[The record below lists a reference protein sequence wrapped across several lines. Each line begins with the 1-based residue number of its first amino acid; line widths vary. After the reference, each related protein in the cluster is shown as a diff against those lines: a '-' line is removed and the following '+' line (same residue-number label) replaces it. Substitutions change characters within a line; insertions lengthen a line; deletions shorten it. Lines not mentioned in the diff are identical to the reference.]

1 MTVDSDIAW
10 DIDYGCYTDVGRVRK
25 RNEDAAKVSPDI
37 FLYAVADGMGG
48 HRAGDRASR
57 IAVQTLHDFF
67 SEIGEPGDGASED
80 TVRAAFMAANR
91 NIIED
96 ANNRPDRMGMGTTLT
111 ALIVKNGG
119 YLIGH
124 VGDSRALRVRAGAI
138 EQLTDD
144 HSIVAAQVREG
155 GMTEEEALHH
165 PMRHVLSR
173 CMGCEP
179 DPEVDVL
186 VGAVEDG
193 DVFILG
199 SDGLTGAMDAE
210 MVAET
215 VMAAEDAA
223 AASKDLVEL
232 ARDRDGSDNITA
244 VVVRCRAS
252 SASS

>member
-57 IAVQTLHDFF
+57 IAVQTLHDFL
-67 SEIGEPGDGASED
+67 SESSEPLGAASAE
-80 TVRAAFMAANR
+80 TVRAAFLAANR

-96 ANNRPDRMGMGTTLT
+96 ASNSPDRMGMGTTLT
-111 ALIVKNGG
+111 ALIVKDGS

-124 VGDSRALRVRAGAI
+124 VGDSRALRVRNGDI

-155 GMTEEEALHH
+155 GMTEEEAKHH

-179 DPEVDVL
+179 YPEVDVL
-186 VGAVEDG
+186 SGEVQDG
-193 DVFILG
+193 DVFVLG
-199 SDGLTGAMDAE
+199 SDGLTGAMGAE
-210 MVAET
+210 LMAET
-215 VMAAEDAA
+215 VNAAVDAA
-223 AASKDLVEL
+223 SASKNLVEL

-244 VVVRCRAS
+244 VVVRCTAS
-252 SASS
+252 PAGN

>member
-1 MTVDSDIAW
+1 MKVDSDIAW

-57 IAVQTLHDFF
+57 IAVQTLHDYLSQR
-67 SEIGEPGDGASED
+67 SEPAGETSEE

-96 ANNRPDRMGMGTTLT
+96 ASNSPDRMGMGTTLT
-111 ALIVKNGG
+111 ALIVKDGS

-124 VGDSRALRVRAGAI
+124 VGDSRALRVRDGRI

-155 GMTEEEALHH
+155 GMTEEEAKHH

-179 DPEVDVL
+179 DPVVDVL
-186 VGAVEDG
+186 SGPLQDG
-193 DVFILG
+193 DIFVLG
-199 SDGLTGAMDAE
+199 SDGLTGAIEAE
-210 MVAET
+210 LMAET
-215 VMAAEDAA
+215 IGAAADAA

-232 ARDRDGSDNITA
+232 ARDADGSDNITA
-244 VVVRCRAS
+244 VVVRCTVSPA
-252 SASS
+252 AN

>member
-10 DIDYGCYTDVGRVRK
+10 DIDYGCYTDVGRVRQ
-25 RNEDAAKVSPDI
+25 RNEDAAKVSPDL

-67 SEIGEPGDGASED
+67 ASEED
-80 TVRAAFMAANR
+80 PHELDEDSLRAAFMSANR

-96 ANNRPDRMGMGTTLT
+96 AHGRPDRMGMGTTLT
-111 ALIVKNGG
+111 ALVVKGRN

-124 VGDSRALRVRAGAI
+124 VGDSRALRLRDGAI

-155 GMTEEEALHH
+155 GMTEEEARHH

-186 VGAVEDG
+186 SGEIRDG
-193 DVFILG
+193 DIFVLG
-199 SDGLTGAMDAE
+199 SDGLTGAIGTQLM
-210 MVAET
+210 AET
-215 VMAAEDAA
+215 VSAAPDAA
-223 AASKDLVEL
+223 AASKELVEV
-232 ARDRDGSDNITA
+232 AREKDGSDNITA
-244 VVVRCRAS
+244 VVVRCKAVDS
-252 SASS
+252 SA

>member
-10 DIDYGCYTDVGRVRK
+10 DIDYGCYTDVGRVRQ
-25 RNEDAAKVSPDI
+25 RNEDAAKVSPDL

-57 IAVQTLHDFF
+57 IAVQTLHDYF
-67 SEIGEPGDGASED
+67 SDDDEPRAADPDSL
-80 TVRAAFMAANR
+80 RAAFMQANR

-96 ANNRPDRMGMGTTLT
+96 ASGRPDRTGMGTTLT
-111 ALIVKNGG
+111 ALIVKGSK

-124 VGDSRALRVRAGAI
+124 VGDSRALRVRNGNI

-155 GMTEEEALHH
+155 GMTEEEARSH

-179 DPEVDVL
+179 DPEVDV
-186 VGAVEDG
+186 VSGVIQNG
-193 DVFILG
+193 DVFVLG
-199 SDGLTGAMDAE
+199 SDGLTGALGADLM
-210 MVAET
+210 AET
-215 VMAAEDAA
+215 VSAAPDAA
-223 AASKDLVEL
+223 AASKELVEL
-232 ARDRDGSDNITA
+232 AREKDGSDNITA
-244 VVVRCRAS
+244 VVVRCTAAATDR
-252 SASS
+252 

>member
-1 MTVDSDIAW
+1 MTVDSDVAW
-10 DIDYGCYTDVGRVRK
+10 DIDYGCYTDVGRVRQ

-57 IAVQTLHDFF
+57 IAVQTLHDVL
-67 SEIGEPGDGASED
+67 SDAEDPAAGLLED
-80 TVRAAFMAANR
+80 TMRAAFLAANR
-91 NIIED
+91 NIIKD
-96 ANNRPDRMGMGTTLT
+96 SSGRPDRVGMGTTLT
-111 ALIVKNGG
+111 ALIVKSGR

-124 VGDSRALRVRAGAI
+124 VGDSRAMRVRNGVI
-138 EQLTDD
+138 GQLTDD

-155 GMTEEEALHH
+155 GMTEEEAKNH

-186 VGAVEDG
+186 TGEVEDG
-193 DVFILG
+193 DVFVLG
-199 SDGLTGAMDAE
+199 SDGLTGALDRELME
-210 MVAET
+210 ET
-215 VMAAEDAA
+215 VNAAADAT

-232 ARDRDGSDNITA
+232 AREKDGSDNITA
-244 VVVRCRAS
+244 VVVRCTAS
-252 SASS
+252 AAGN

>member
-10 DIDYGCYTDVGRVRK
+10 DIDYGCYTDVGRVRQ
-25 RNEDAAKVSPDI
+25 RNEDAAKVSPDL

-57 IAVQTLHDFF
+57 IAVQTLHDYF
-67 SEIGEPGDGASED
+67 SEDDGAPQPDED
-80 TVRAAFMAANR
+80 SLRAAFMAANR

-96 ANNRPDRMGMGTTLT
+96 ASGRPDRMGMGTTLT
-111 ALIVKNGG
+111 ALIVKGKH

-124 VGDSRALRVRAGAI
+124 VGDSRALRIRKGAI

-155 GMTEEEALHH
+155 GMTEEEARSH

-186 VGAVEDG
+186 SGEIRDG
-193 DVFILG
+193 DIFVLG
-199 SDGLTGAMDAE
+199 SDGLTGAIGEELM
-210 MVAET
+210 AET
-215 VMAAEDAA
+215 VGAAADAAE
-223 AASKDLVEL
+223 ASKHLVEL
-232 ARDRDGSDNITA
+232 AREKDGSDNITA
-244 VVVRCRAS
+244 VVVRCTA
-252 SASS
+252 ATAAA